1 MLQRHA
7 ELMVL
12 RLLYS
17 VRVIRTRKFLKVC
30 DEPVRVLTDGRWPEA
45 MGGGNRLGST
55 IDDRLGL
62 IIGSV
67 TDSRNPGKKRGRE
80 LPPPTPVVLAD
91 GYFAALELSCYRVRD
106 VVGNPAEVVRYLLAQ
121 DGQDRLALFVAH
133 LAGSVDFRGYDDFI
147 LCELNVEPGSW
158 EEPVLRELVL
168 MG

>member
-62 IIGSV
+62 IIGLRPV
-67 TDSRNPGKKRGRE
+67 KKGEGSFR
-80 LPPPTPVVLAD
+80 PQPPVVLAD